1 VAGKQAAVVEV
12 GDELEEDQSDHLDH
26 HLWRILP
33 KQSVLL
39 SAGTV
44 EPAVV
49 LEQIAVEEQIV
60 AVAVEQTVVE
70 EQTAVVVEG
79 QTAAVVEEQTAV
91 AEGQTAV
98 VEEQTAVVV
107 EERTVVGSEQTADSG

>member
-1 VAGKQAAVVEV
+1 MAGKQAAVVEV

-44 EPAVV
+44 EPAAV
-49 LEQIAVEEQIV
+49 LVQTVVEEQIV
-60 AVAVEQTVVE
+60 AVEEQIVVAEEKTAVAEG
-70 EQTAVVVEG
+70 QTAVVVEG
-79 QTAAVVEEQTAV
+79 QTVV
-91 AEGQTAV
+91 V

-107 EERTVVGSEQTADSG
+107 EERTVVGSGQTADSG